1 MMSDTVLDTERALE
15 RSDNIRKTN
24 SSSFFVMFSKDERRK
39 IFEDGVL
46 LPKDS
51 AFLECWDAVM
61 VIALATIVL
70 MLPYTVAFLEYPKF
84 DGSKVDNATVVLFFV
99 DRLTEF
105 IFLADIMIQF
115 YTAVY
120 DSKNA
125 VWVTDR
131 AEIRKIYFG
140 NLLAGEPG
148 DFWNHVVASFPYGL
162 IGYLALGRATQG
174 NLIIC
179 K

>member
-1 MMSDTVLDTERALE
+1 MQPDQTMVSCNRCNPGFFLRTRGFVGFDKFELCIQLP
-15 RSDNIRKTN
+15 SLN
-24 SSSFFVMFSKDERRK
+24 SLYNR
-39 IFEDGVL
+39 
-46 LPKDS
+46 
-51 AFLECWDAVM
+51 
-61 VIALATIVL
+61 T
-70 MLPYTVAFLEYPKF
+70 
-84 DGSKVDNATVVLFFV
+84 V